1 MFKKVKSKL
10 EQIKKLSEVF
20 LNETSKNYTDLDL
33 SKIGD
38 EVLNLLSPE
47 IKEKYDEEIEK
58 AKEILNFIDYVK
70 DEGLNYTNIISQIG
84 KDHDSDFLDFEFVV
98 GMDGRGG

>member
-1 MFKKVKSKL
+1 M
-10 EQIKKLSEVF
+10 
-20 LNETSKNYTDLDL
+20 DL